1 MPAMR
6 YQTGK
11 SGSLVNDEFVAIEDT
26 GAASEV
32 GLFGTLVEM
41 TQIPGF
47 GLHEAEQ
54 LLVGPSFR
62 LEFRNQGIAAKHGL
76 GIRPGADQFIPATR
90 TNPFRA

>member
-6 YQTGK
+6 YQMEK
-11 SGSLVNDEFVAIEDT
+11 SGSQVNDEVVAIEDT

-47 GLHEAEQ
+47 GLHKAEQ
-54 LLVGPSFR
+54 LLVGSPLR
-62 LEFRNQGIAAKHGL
+62 LELRNQGVASEFRLGMAAGT
-76 GIRPGADQFIPATR
+76 DQFIATAG
-90 TNPFRA
+90 TDPTRA